1 MKFMHKR
8 DAQLSIQMM
17 HARWIV
23 AAILALLGSCL
34 STGCA
39 TSPADAPPAKSPGV
53 GITPQPRPGA
63 PELASLRAEIDAAGR
78 GADCTPFAASTG
90 ARAWLGAWCGYRTA
104 QWRQSARDAQIA
116 RDYFAARGSLRR
128 QIEMLLLEAIARE
141 ELARGDLAPQQSA
154 HATRSYAP
162 RAQTLARH
170 AHRLWLSARL
180 PLHGGLRDANA
191 GDLASLLAQS
201 LHLGLLPNA
210 TTPEGAPLRRS
221 ALLDI
226 ARHEYRDVGRFG
238 ALSHTLRT
246 SHRLAM
252 ERGELDLAIEML
264 ERAFAL
270 DLASGRKDALDEDL
284 ALFGA
289 LGVFLGQT
297 EAPDPAERALSNASS
312 TLSSTPST
320 ESFLHLLAHAAGR
333 RQLADYIAWTRS
345 SPGRAIA
352 PPPALM
358 EALHADIDFS
368 TWHGEDWRLGFQ
380 GGQLLA
386 EHGRFEPAK
395 RFLRASIA
403 AIEQMRARLATPT
416 LRQEFFADKRK
427 VYMALV
433 DAYIGVGTTQRTQA
447 DYQRS
452 LLLANAL
459 KARGLLDLLDGHLDP
474 ALATEARPSRRGGTK
489 SRSASPASRPTRRA
503 RATRART
510 TLQEWSSPPSAT
522 PARGSGAPRAQV
534 STFAGLPGALVAK
547 IPADAVLLEYLI
559 MPRRSYLWVISDQGI
574 KMRQVAGR
582 EDIEALVQA
591 FLGTLRH
598 PSSANRQR
606 ALAERLYVELI
617 GPAQDL
623 LKSVERVII
632 APDGVLYDLPF
643 ELLARPTPG
652 PTPDYMLHNQV
663 VTYTPS
669 SAVFERLTRRDVA
682 HQPPTQP
689 TPALLIGAADLDRAA
704 IDLLKL
710 ATDLP
715 ASGMY
720 SLHQIFPPLPGAR
733 AELAAIHTRLG
744 AREFDVE
751 MRVGEMA
758 AESWLRNADLSRYG
772 IIHVATHGVS
782 DARSLQVAG
791 VQSELAFKQPAL
803 LLSKDPEQPDDGIL
817 TLSELLSR
825 RTAAQVVVL
834 SGCTTG
840 RGWRTLGA
848 GAFGLA
854 GAMLYTGS
862 RNVVASMWSVEDRDT
877 AKLMAAFYRGIAGG
891 KTPAQALRSGQI
903 AMAKA
908 GMSPASW
915 AAFRVIGGE

>member
-1 MKFMHKR
+1 MQKR
-8 DAQLSIQMM
+8 DVHLPAQVLC
-17 HARWIV
+17 ARWLAGTIF
-23 AAILALLGSCL
+23 ALLGICL
-34 STGCA
+34 GAGCA
-39 TSPADAPPAKSPGV
+39 GSPVDSPLPKSP
-53 GITPQPRPGA
+53 TELAHAQDEPGA
-63 PELASLRAEIDAAGR
+63 QSLAMLRAQIDAAGR
-78 GADCTPFAASTG
+78 GADCKAFAASAG
-90 ARAWLGAWCGYRTA
+90 ARAWLGAWCEYRSR
-104 QWRQSARDAQIA
+104 QWTQSAHHAEIA
-116 RDYFAARGSLRR
+116 RDYFAARGDLRR
-128 QIEMLLLEAIARE
+128 HIEMLLLEAIARE
-141 ELARGDLAPQQSA
+141 EVAREKAARTKAA
-154 HATRSYAP
+154 HTTFSHDP
-162 RAQTLARH
+162 HAQTLARR
-170 AHRLWLSARL
+170 AHRLWLSARM
-180 PLHGGLRDANA
+180 PMHGGLRHADA
-191 GDLASLLAQS
+191 GDLANLYAQT
-201 LHLGLLPNA
+201 LHLGLLENA
-210 TTPEGAPLRRS
+210 TTPQGTPLRRS

-226 ARHEYRDVGRFG
+226 ARHEYRDFGRLG
-238 ALSHTLRT
+238 ALSDTLRI

-252 ERGELDLAIEML
+252 ERGELDQAIELL

-270 DLASGRKDALDEDL
+270 DLASAQPHALDEDL

-289 LGVFLGQT
+289 LRVFLGQI
-297 EAPDPAERALSNASS
+297 EAPQQAEYPLNKTLAPLSLTTS
-312 TLSSTPST
+312 TK
-320 ESFLHLLAHAAGR
+320 SFRHLLAHPTGR
-333 RQLADYIAWTRS
+333 RELANFIAWTRS
-345 SPGRAIA
+345 SPARTIA

-358 EALHADIDFS
+358 KALHADIDFGD
-368 TWHGEDWRLGFQ
+368 WHGEDWRLGFQ

-395 RFLRASIA
+395 RFFRASIG
-403 AIEQMRARLATPT
+403 AIEEMRSRLPTPT

-474 ALATEARPSRRGGTK
+474 ALATEARTTTRNGATPRN
-489 SRSASPASRPTRRA
+489 ASPAPTPTRRA
-503 RATRART
+503 RATHA
-510 TLQEWSSPPSAT
+510 LAKLHEWSSTQRAT
-522 PARGSGAPRAQV
+522 PADHPSAAHLKTT
-534 STFAGLPGALVAK
+534 SFSGLPTALVAQ
-547 IPADAVLLEYLI
+547 IPANTVLLEYLI
-559 MPRRSYLWVISDQGI
+559 MPRRSYLWIISNEGI
-574 KMRQVAGR
+574 QMRQVAGR

-591 FLGTLRH
+591 FLGTLSH
-598 PSSANRQR
+598 QTSAQRQR

-632 APDGVLYDLPF
+632 APDGMLYDLPF
-643 ELLARPTPG
+643 EMLARPTPG
-652 PTPDYMLHNQV
+652 PTPNYMLLDQV

-669 SAVFERLTRRDVA
+669 SAVFERLMRREVA
-682 HQPPTQP
+682 QKSTLQATPT
-689 TPALLIGAADLDRAA
+689 LLIGAADLDRAA

-715 ASGMY
+715 DSGMY
-720 SLHQIFPPLPGAR
+720 SLHEIFPPLPGAL
-733 AELAAIHTRLG
+733 AELAAINTRLG
-744 AREFDVE
+744 TRQFDVE
-751 MRVGEMA
+751 MRVGKMA
-758 AESWLRNADLSRYG
+758 AESWLRNTDLSQYG
-772 IIHVATHGVS
+772 IIHVATHGIS

-791 VQSELAFKQPAL
+791 VQSRLAFSQPAL

-817 TLSELLSR
+817 TLSELLGR

-854 GAMLYTGS
+854 GAILYTGS
-862 RNVVASMWSVEDRDT
+862 RSVVASMWSVEDTDT
-877 AKLMAAFYRGIAGG
+877 SKLMAAFYRGIAGG

-915 AAFRVIGGE
+915 AAFRVIGGG